1 MVNDRDYSYKHK
13 SVLLFAQLSLACIL
27 MLLLL
32 QGCARMGSPD
42 GGWYDETP
50 PRVIGAEPA
59 DGATNVNKRKV
70 VINFDEYIKVDNP
83 TGNVV
88 VSPPQIE
95 APEIKGEGKRISV
108 QLVDSLKPNTTYT
121 IDFSNAI
128 SDNNEG
134 NPLGD
139 FAYTFS
145 TGDHIDTLQVSG
157 YVLGAQDLEPVR
169 GILVGLYD
177 DLSDS
182 AFQKKPMIR
191 VAKTD
196 SRGHFTIKGIAPGK
210 YHVYALQDADGNY
223 MFNQKSEMLAFNRDL
238 IEPTSKQ
245 DTRQDTIWT
254 DSLHIDSIKVMGY
267 THFMP
272 DDICLRAF
280 NEILT
285 NRYLV
290 KSDRTEANHFTLFY
304 SYGDN
309 ELPKIRG
316 LNFNSDN
323 AFLIEPTER
332 RDTIVYWLRD
342 TSLVN
347 QDTLKMQITHNITD
361 TIGLLREQVDTLQ
374 LIAKTSYEKR
384 LKDEQKKIRNWQKEQ
399 DKKKKKGLDYD
410 SVMPREA
417 LKLRVTPSGDMDPD
431 QNVII
436 SADVPLQAV
445 DTTHIHLYSHTE
457 KDSLWYAERYELKK
471 IDTRNYRLLAEWRPG
486 MEYSLEADSATFV
499 SIYGDVSGKLKQ
511 GLKVRPMDSYASL
524 LMTMS
529 GMSGQHVIAQL
540 LDNSGNM
547 VKEVYTDNGQAEFYY
562 LKEGKYYL
570 RIIVD
575 SNNNRHWDTGD
586 YAKGIEPEEVY
597 YDPDVIECRAK
608 WDLTLTWNPTAKP
621 LWQQKPE
628 AITKQKA
635 DKQKTVQHRNLDR
648 AKKLGVKYIPQT

>member
-157 YVLGAQDLEPVR
+157 YVLGAQDLEPVK

>member
-42 GGWYDETP
+42 GGWYDEIP

-157 YVLGAQDLEPVR
+157 YVLGAQDLEPVK